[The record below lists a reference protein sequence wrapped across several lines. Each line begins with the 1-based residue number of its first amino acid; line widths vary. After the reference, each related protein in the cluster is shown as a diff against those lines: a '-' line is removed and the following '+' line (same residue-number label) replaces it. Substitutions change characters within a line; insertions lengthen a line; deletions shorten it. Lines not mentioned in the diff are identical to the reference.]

1 MLVQTAPRPTL
12 MKRRNLPE
20 GGVRISEIISAL
32 SYALDLTEGRPM
44 GHSVRSCLIGMRL
57 AGHIGMSV
65 ADQGHLFYSLLLK
78 DAGCSSNSSKLFHI
92 LSADEIKAKRDVK
105 LTDWTRVGWDSLQ
118 YAISH
123 VATGAPFLER
133 VRTLV
138 RVAAKQQT
146 ESRELVKI
154 RCERGAGIA
163 RRIGF
168 AEPVAQAIHSLD
180 EHWNGGGYP
189 DGLRAQEIPMFSRIM
204 NLSQTLEVFLV
215 NRGPDAAIQVAAA
228 RSGRWFDPDL
238 VRAAESLA
246 RQGALWADLDREQV
260 IDKALYLEPEHTRLP
275 AGEET
280 IENICQ
286 AFADVIDAK
295 SPFTY
300 RHSNG
305 VADAAVAISRQLNL
319 AEEDVVFMRRVALLH
334 DVGKLGVSNSILE
347 KPAKL
352 DDKEWASVKR
362 HPFYSYEILH
372 KIPGFEDL
380 SEVAGA
386 HHEKLDGSGYYR
398 GWGADRLSLE
408 MRIIAVADI
417 FDALNAKRPYR
428 DALPLEK
435 VFDLMQKDANR
446 AIDAACLDALIAHHA
461 RAAHPSP
468 VTATGSTGSS
478 TNDLLGLSAGIGH
491 NGVHITSEEKHASP
505 VRVN

>member
-1 MLVQTAPRPTL
+1 MLVQTAQRPALLPRR
-12 MKRRNLPE
+12 KSSDSS
-20 GGVRISEIISAL
+20 VCVSEIISAL

-57 AGHIGMSV
+57 AERIGMSV
-65 ADQGHLFYSLLLK
+65 ADQGHLFYSLLMK

-92 LSADEIKAKRDVK
+92 LCADEIRAKRDVK
-105 LTDWTRVGWDSLQ
+105 LTDWTRVGWESLQ

-123 VATGAPFLER
+123 VASGSPFLER

-154 RCERGAGIA
+154 RCERGASIA

-168 AEPVAQAIHSLD
+168 AEPIAQAIHSLD

-189 DGLRAQEIPMFSRIM
+189 DGLRGEEIPLFSRIM

-215 NRGPDAAIQVAAA
+215 NRGPAAAIDVAIK
-228 RSGRWFDPDL
+228 RSGRWFDPSL

-246 RQGALWADLDREQV
+246 KDGTLWADLDREQV

-275 AGEET
+275 ASEET

-286 AFADVIDAK
+286 AFAEVIDAK

-305 VADAAVAISRQLNL
+305 VADAAVAISRQLGL
-319 AEEDVVFMRRVALLH
+319 AAEDTTFMRRVALLH

-352 DDKEWASVKR
+352 ENHEWAVVKK

-386 HHEKLDGSGYYR
+386 HHEKLDGSGYYH
-398 GWGADRLSLE
+398 GWSAERLSLE

-417 FDALNAKRPYR
+417 FDALTAKRPYR
-428 DALPLEK
+428 DAMPFEHA
-435 VFDLMQKDANR
+435 FTIMQKDAGR
-446 AIDAACLDALIAHHA
+446 AIDAECLDALMQHHA
-461 RAAHPSP
+461 CAAE
-468 VTATGSTGSS
+468 TDSTRPAS
-478 TNDLLGLSAGIGH
+478 DLLGLSAGVGR
-491 NGVHITSEEKHASP
+491 NTAQITPKELHATAHSLQ
-505 VRVN
+505 

>member
-1 MLVQTAPRPTL
+1 M
-12 MKRRNLPE
+12 RRRKSDSSS
-20 GGVRISEIISAL
+20 GVRVSEIISAL

-57 AGHIGMSV
+57 ADQIGMSV
-65 ADQGHLFYSLLLK
+65 HERGELFYALLLK

-92 LSADEIKAKRDVK
+92 ISADEIRAKRDVK
-105 LTDWTRVGWDSLQ
+105 LTDWTRVGWESLQ
-118 YAISH
+118 YALTH
-123 VATGAPFLER
+123 VATGAQFLER

-146 ESRELVKI
+146 ESCELVKI
-154 RCERGAGIA
+154 RCERGATIA
-163 RRIGF
+163 RRLGF
-168 AEPVAQAIHSLD
+168 AEPIAQAIHSLD

-189 DGLRAQEIPMFSRIM
+189 DGLRGTEIPLYSRIM
-204 NLSQTLEVFLV
+204 NLSQTIEVFLV
-215 NRGPDAAIQVAAA
+215 NHGREAAIQVAEK
-228 RSGRWFDPDL
+228 RNRRWFDPDL
-238 VRAAESLA
+238 VKAAQSLA
-246 RQGALWADLDREQV
+246 KDGSLWLDLDREQV
-260 IDKALYLEPEHTRLP
+260 IDKVLYLEPEHTRLP

-286 AFADVIDAK
+286 AFAEIIDAK

-305 VADAAVAISRQLNL
+305 VADAAVAISRQLALNP
-319 AEEDVVFMRRVALLH
+319 EDVVFMRRVALLH

-352 DDKEWASVKR
+352 DDREWASVKR

-398 GWGADRLSLE
+398 GWDAEKLSLE
-408 MRIIAVADI
+408 MRIIAIADI
-417 FDALNAKRPYR
+417 YDALAAKRPYR
-428 DALPLEK
+428 DAMPLEK
-435 VFDLMQKDANR
+435 VFEIMRKDVPRALDAN
-446 AIDAACLDALIAHHA
+446 CLEALIAHHESGTPA
-461 RAAHPSP
+461 SP
-468 VTATGSTGSS
+468 ALSTG
-478 TNDLLGLSAGIGH
+478 DLLGLSAGVGQ
-491 NGVHITSEEKHASP
+491 NSVQITSEKKHAPSVP
-505 VRVN
+505 VH